1 MMVVAVVLKM
11 LGELI
16 DTTGQNC
23 DLNLRRTGVAL
34 MNSVLFDDLLL
45 LFLKHLF
52 HPFIIFVRRR
62 PGKGQVK
69 LPKTRAYSPD
79 SESGSMF

>member
-1 MMVVAVVLKM
+1 MDALH
-11 LGELI
+11 LEDL
-16 DTTGQNC
+16 DTG
-23 DLNLRRTGVAL
+23 
-34 MNSVLFDDLLL
+34 DLLL